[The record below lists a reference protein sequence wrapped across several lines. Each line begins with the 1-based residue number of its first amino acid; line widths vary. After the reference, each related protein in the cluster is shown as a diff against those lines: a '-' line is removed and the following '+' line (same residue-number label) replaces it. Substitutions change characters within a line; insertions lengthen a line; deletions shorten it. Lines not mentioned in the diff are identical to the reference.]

1 MAAKKPFSPQNLKVL
16 LGALLIIVVLGG
28 AGLFYVGLDM
38 VKQFAVEVNH
48 KTQDAKASAAQIQ
61 ELQLLRTQIKEG
73 GSLIT
78 KANQLQAASDTYQS
92 QVLTDLSA
100 YAERSGVKID
110 GTEFGDPS
118 QDGKHIATVKLKNPV
133 SYAGLIRFLDNIE
146 SNVPKLQV
154 TSIQL
159 SHTTTNPGSNV
170 TVGEIKIE
178 IMTR

>member
-1 MAAKKPFSPQNLKVL
+1 MATKKAFSPQNLKALLGVL
-16 LGALLIIVVLGG
+16 LAIVVLAG

-48 KTQDAKASAAQIQ
+48 KTQDAKASATQVQ

-78 KANQLQAASDTYQS
+78 KANQLSATPETYQS
-92 QVLTDLSA
+92 QVLTDLNT
-100 YAERSGVKID
+100 YADRAGVKID

-118 QDGKHIATVKLKNPV
+118 QDGKHSITVRLKNPV
-133 SYAGLIRFLDNIE
+133 SYTGLIRFLDAIE

-159 SHTTTNPGSNV
+159 SHTTTNPANNV
-170 TVGEIKIE
+170 TVGDIKIE
-178 IMTR
+178 VTTR